1 MKVFITGITG
11 FVGSMLANKFA
22 EDGFEVTGL
31 GRKETLP
38 AHVDKRCAYV
48 REDIKKPISKI
59 DADIVIHAAAQVD
72 DNASYTDHFEN
83 NVVGTANVID
93 ACSARTTLF
102 ILISTSSVY
111 SFNEG
116 VPYAEGKAGIEFET
130 LSAYGKTKFLAEQ
143 KLLAAPHLMQKVILR
158 PRAIYG
164 PGDTVL
170 VPRLLRLV
178 KKHFILLPKHTT
190 TRISLT
196 HINNLIFA
204 VQQCLSLQRQHYDTY
219 VFNVADE
226 TIYSLKEAIPSLLQ
240 HVSQK
245 NLKVVFIPKQLW
257 IILVK
262 INSKFHFIPELTS
275 FGSRQLTQSA
285 ILDISA
291 IKNQLAYVSTY
302 NFTHL

>member
-22 EDGFEVTGL
+22 EDGFEVAGL

-48 REDIKKPISKI
+48 REDIKKPISEI

-83 NVVGTANVID
+83 NVVGTANVIN

-111 SFNEG
+111 SFNED
-116 VPYAEGKAGIEFET
+116 VPYTEGKGGIEFEK

-143 KLLAAPHLMQKVILR
+143 KLHAAPHLMQKVILR

-170 VPRLLRLV
+170 LPRLLRLV
-178 KKHFILLPKHTT
+178 KNNFILLPKHTT

-204 VQQCLSLQRQHYDTY
+204 VQQCLSLQH
-219 VFNVADE
+219 
-226 TIYSLKEAIPSLLQ
+226 
-240 HVSQK
+240 H
-245 NLKVVFIPKQLW
+245 
-257 IILVK
+257 
-262 INSKFHFIPELTS
+262 
-275 FGSRQLTQSA
+275 
-285 ILDISA
+285 
-291 IKNQLAYVSTY
+291 
-302 NFTHL
+302 